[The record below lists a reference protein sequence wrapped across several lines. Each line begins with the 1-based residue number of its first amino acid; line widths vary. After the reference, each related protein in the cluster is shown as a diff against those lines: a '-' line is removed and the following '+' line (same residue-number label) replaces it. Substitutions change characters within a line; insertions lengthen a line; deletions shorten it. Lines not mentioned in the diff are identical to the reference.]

1 MCPGRKTA
9 LAPKVLLVNPNQM
22 KPPVAP
28 LALDYLASALS
39 ENGFEIDLLDLCFC
53 QNPEDFTAEID
64 RYFALNSVFA
74 IAITLRN
81 TDDTCFATQDFFI
94 PRIKEIIDSIR
105 AHSSAP
111 LIMGGSGFSTMPE
124 AILQYCSLDMGIWGE
139 GEYSLPLLLTKM
151 AGGEDYHGVP
161 GLVYRVTKGY
171 RRNPQEYLDLKNIA
185 APERNAVDNRRYFLE
200 GGMGNIEAKR
210 GCPKRCIYCADPLA
224 KGRAVRQRSPKSV
237 VDEIEVLLQM
247 GIDHFH
253 FCDSEFNFPASHAE
267 EVCLEIVN
275 RGLGSKIRWYAY
287 CSPAPFNGEL
297 ATLFPKAGCAGI
309 NFGVDSAN
317 DHMLRTLGR
326 DFTVEDVVHTAQLC
340 HRHGIIFMYDLLLG
354 GPGETKDTLLE
365 TITMMKRLSPSRVGA
380 SLGVRILPE
389 TRLAAMVHEQ
399 GPVEQ
404 NPNIRGAGDDK
415 FFAPVFFL
423 SSSIGEDAPE
433 YLASLVD
440 DDERFFFMSGEAA
453 DQNYNYNDNI
463 VLTSAIRDGYRGA
476 FWDILRRLS
485 R

>member
-1 MCPGRKTA
+1 MCPERETA
-9 LAPKVLLVNPNQM
+9 LAHKILLVNPNQM

-39 ENGFEIDLLDLCFC
+39 ESGFEVDLLDLCFC
-53 QNPEDFTAEID
+53 QNSEDFTPEID

-81 TDDTCFATQDFFI
+81 TDDTCFATQDFFV

-151 AGGEDYHGVP
+151 AGREGYHGVP
-161 GLVYRVTKGY
+161 GLVYRVAKGY
-171 RRNPQEYLDLKNIA
+171 RRNPPEYLDLKNMA
-185 APERNAVDNRRYFLE
+185 SPQRNAVDNRRYFLE

-224 KGRAVRQRSPKSV
+224 KGRTVRQRSPKSV
-237 VDEIEVLLQM
+237 VDEIDVLLRM

-287 CSPAPFNGEL
+287 CSPAPFNEEL

-317 DHMLRTLGR
+317 DRMLRTLDR
-326 DFTVEDVVHTAQLC
+326 DFTVEDIVHTAQLC
-340 HRHGIIFMYDLLLG
+340 QRHGIIFMYDLLLG

-389 TRLAAMVHEQ
+389 TRLAEMVHKQ
-399 GPVEQ
+399 GPVDL

-433 YLASLVD
+433 YLASLVG

-453 DQNYNYNDNI
+453 DRNYNYNDNI

>member
-1 MCPGRKTA
+1 MCPGRETA
-9 LAPKVLLVNPNQM
+9 LARKVLLVNPNQM

-39 ENGFEIDLLDLCFC
+39 ENGFEVDLLDLCFC

-64 RYFALNSVFA
+64 RYFALNSVFT

-81 TDDTCFATQDFFI
+81 TDDTCFTTQDFFI

-124 AILQYCSLDMGIWGE
+124 AILQYCNLDMGIWGE

-171 RRNPQEYLDLKNIA
+171 RRNPPEYLDLKNIA

-247 GIDHFH
+247 GMGGRYVSVPRRAWWTRSRCCF
-253 FCDSEFNFPASHAE
+253 
-267 EVCLEIVN
+267 
-275 RGLGSKIRWYAY
+275 RWGL
-287 CSPAPFNGEL
+287 
-297 ATLFPKAGCAGI
+297 
-309 NFGVDSAN
+309 
-317 DHMLRTLGR
+317 
-326 DFTVEDVVHTAQLC
+326 
-340 HRHGIIFMYDLLLG
+340 
-354 GPGETKDTLLE
+354 
-365 TITMMKRLSPSRVGA
+365 TIS
-380 SLGVRILPE
+380 
-389 TRLAAMVHEQ
+389 
-399 GPVEQ
+399 
-404 NPNIRGAGDDK
+404 
-415 FFAPVFFL
+415 
-423 SSSIGEDAPE
+423 
-433 YLASLVD
+433 
-440 DDERFFFMSGEAA
+440 
-453 DQNYNYNDNI
+453 
-463 VLTSAIRDGYRGA
+463 TSAIASSIFRLLMPRRYASKSLTGGWDPKSGGMPTVALLHLTRSLLPCSLRRGA
-476 FWDILRRLS
+476 LVLTLASIAQMTICCAL
-485 R
+485 